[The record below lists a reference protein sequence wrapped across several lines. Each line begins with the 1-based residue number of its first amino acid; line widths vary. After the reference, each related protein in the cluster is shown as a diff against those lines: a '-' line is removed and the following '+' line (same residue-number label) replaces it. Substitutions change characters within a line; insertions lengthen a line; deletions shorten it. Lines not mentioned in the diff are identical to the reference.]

1 MAYKDQIQ
9 RLESCFALGL
19 DEETGYAMAK
29 QDAAEIAAEADAR
42 IAELEGALHSLK
54 VIAEPFLNS
63 SDPHEPG
70 EQVLNQ
76 AQKALNNGPR

>member
-1 MAYKDQIQ
+1 MRYEQKLINY
-9 RLESCFALGL
+9 LTPSPVME
-19 DEETGYAMAK
+19 
-29 QDAAEIAAEADAR
+29 DAASIGREADAR
-42 IAELEGALHSLK
+42 IAELEGALHNLK
-54 VIAEPFLNS
+54 VTAEPFLNS